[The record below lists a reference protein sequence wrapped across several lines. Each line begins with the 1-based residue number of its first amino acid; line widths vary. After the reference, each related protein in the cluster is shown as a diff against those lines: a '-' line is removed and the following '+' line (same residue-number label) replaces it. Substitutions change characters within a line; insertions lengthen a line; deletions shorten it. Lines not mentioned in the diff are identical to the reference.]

1 MGGLSG
7 FSRIGKR
14 NLPKPVQRMSPTA
27 NTPNLLKLRSL
38 LLPLNPLVPLNP
50 LMLLNP
56 LLPDLFSLAMRW
68 RPKHSPVGYAL
79 SDALRRLASPGRWQA
94 VRF

>member
-1 MGGLSG
+1 MGELSGFSGMSG

-14 NLPKPVQRMSPTA
+14 NLPKPVHRMSPTA

-38 LLPLNPLVPLNP
+38 LLPLNPLVP
-50 LMLLNP
+50 LNP